1 MQSSAS
7 TPSSHSDSP
16 ISKDKVW
23 RVLIVDDDPQ
33 IIDMLESFLK
43 FQKCY
48 EVFKA
53 SNAFDAF
60 NVLDQ
65 TVDVDVVLVD
75 INMPGMSG
83 IEFVK
88 RLKERDR
95 TVVAA
100 IITGDPSMDVII
112 KAMRSGAS
120 DFLSK
125 PFKFEQFQVALKR
138 LVKERS
144 ILLENAFLT
153 EEVKVKKL
161 LEQMNRKLEKK
172 MREQSIL
179 FTINETLAKTKNTS
193 ELYQTLVDLG
203 ASLLDS
209 SMAMLWI
216 KEEEADSLVMV
227 ASHGDV
233 DRGLSEIPVMD
244 ARHPVV
250 KVMKDG
256 IPVLG
261 RNPIKHEPQSGS
273 THGSDGCYLMVPFK
287 IREEILGVLG
297 ISSQDIEAEVAH
309 EYLFLLHILSERA
322 SLTVENI
329 LLYDSLFMNLHAT
342 LRALVRSLEAK
353 DPYTKLHSERVTQ
366 WAVEVAKKMNCSEE
380 EIESLTFA
388 GHLHDIGK
396 IGIRDQI
403 LMKPGRLTDEE
414 YEIIKTHPVIGAEIV
429 GHLGLLQLETA
440 IIRHHHERW
449 DGKGYPDGLKGD
461 EIPRLSRILAVADT
475 YDAITS
481 RRPYRKAMSV
491 EFACKEIIRNS
502 GSQFDP
508 DVVEAFSSIMDEKRR
523 KGQDE

>member
-1 MQSSAS
+1 MQPSNVSKTSVA
-7 TPSSHSDSP
+7 TPNDE
-16 ISKDKVW
+16 DRNW
-23 RVLIVDDDPQ
+23 RVLIVDDDPE

-48 EVFKA
+48 EVFRA
-53 SNAFDAF
+53 PNAYDAF
-60 NVLDQ
+60 TVIDQ
-65 TVDVDVVLVD
+65 VVDLDVVLVD
-75 INMPGMSG
+75 INMPRMNG

-88 RLKERDR
+88 RLKAKDR
-95 TVVAA
+95 TIVAA
-100 IITGDPSMDVII
+100 VITGDPSMDVII

-125 PFKFEQFQVALKR
+125 PFKFDQFQVALKR
-138 LVKERS
+138 LIKERS

-153 EEVKVKKL
+153 EEVRVKKL
-161 LEQMNRKLEKK
+161 LEQMNKKLEKK

-179 FTINETLAKTKNTS
+179 FSINETLAKTKNTN
-193 ELYQTLVDLG
+193 ELYHTLVDLG
-203 ASLLDS
+203 ASLLDAPA
-209 SMAMLWI
+209 AMLWI
-216 KEEEADSLVMV
+216 KEEERNSLIMV
-227 ASHGDV
+227 ASHGTHDA
-233 DRGLSEIPVMD
+233 GLSEVPADKVN
-244 ARHPVV
+244 HPVI
-250 KVMKDG
+250 KVVREG

-261 RNPIKHEPQSGS
+261 KNPIADSFDPDGG
-273 THGSDGCYLMVPFK
+273 TDPAGCYMMVPFK

-297 ISSQDIEAEVAH
+297 VSCPDIETEIAQ

-353 DPYTKLHSERVTQ
+353 DPYTKLHSERVTE
-366 WAVEVAKKMNCSEE
+366 WAVKIAQKMDCTEE

-429 GHLGLLQLETA
+429 GLLGLLQTETS

-449 DGKGYPDGLKGD
+449 DGRGYPDGLEGKD
-461 EIPRLSRILAVADT
+461 IPKLSRILAVADT

-481 RRPYRKAMSV
+481 RRPYRNAKSD

-502 GSQFDP
+502 GTQFDP
-508 DVVEAFSSIMDEKRR
+508 LVVDAFSSLIEERLCKYED
-523 KGQDE
+523 G

>member
-1 MQSSAS
+1 MGE
-7 TPSSHSDSP
+7 
-16 ISKDKVW
+16 KRNW

-33 IIDMLESFLK
+33 IIEMLESFLK

-48 EVFKA
+48 EVHTA

-65 TVDVDVVLVD
+65 VVDVDVVLVD
-75 INMPGMSG
+75 INMPGMTG

-88 RLKERDR
+88 RLKDRDR
-95 TVVAA
+95 TIVAA
-100 IITGDPSMDVII
+100 IITGDPSMDVIV

-125 PFKFEQFQVALKR
+125 PFKFDQFQVALKR
-138 LVKERS
+138 LIKERS

-153 EEVKVKKL
+153 EEVRVKKL
-161 LEQMNRKLEKK
+161 LEQMNKKLERK

-179 FTINETLAKTKNTS
+179 FSINETLAKTKNTT

-203 ASLLDS
+203 ASLLDAS
-209 SMAMLWI
+209 TAMLWI
-216 KEEEADSLVMV
+216 KEEERDSLVMV
-227 ASHGDV
+227 ASHGEV
-233 DRGLSEIPVMD
+233 WEGLDEIPCSD
-244 ARHPVV
+244 TSNPVI
-250 KVMKDG
+250 KVIRDG

-261 RNPIKHEPQSGS
+261 KNPIVVGTTKKSRDGAK
-273 THGSDGCYLMVPFK
+273 GCYLMVPFR

-297 ISSQDIEAEVAH
+297 ISSRDIEAEIAH

-329 LLYDSLFMNLHAT
+329 LLYDTLFMNLHAT

-366 WAVEVAKKMNCSEE
+366 WALEVAKKMNCSEE

-403 LMKPGRLTDEE
+403 LMKPGRLTEEE

-429 GHLGLLQLETA
+429 GHLGLLHLETS

-449 DGKGYPDGLKGD
+449 DGNGYPDGLKGKD
-461 EIPRLSRILAVADT
+461 IPKLSRILAVADT

-481 RRPYRKAMSV
+481 RRPYRKAMPDR
-491 EFACKEIIRNS
+491 FAYEEIRKNS
-502 GSQFDP
+502 GTQFDP
-508 DVVEAFSSIMDEKRR
+508 QVVDAFSLIIEEKM
-523 KGQDE
+523 KECQEE